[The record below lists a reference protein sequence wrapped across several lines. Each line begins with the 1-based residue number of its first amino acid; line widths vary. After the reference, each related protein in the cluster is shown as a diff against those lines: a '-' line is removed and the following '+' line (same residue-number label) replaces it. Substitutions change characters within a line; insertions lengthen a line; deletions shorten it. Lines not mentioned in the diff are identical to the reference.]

1 MINLRGPYRIGAF
14 FALLSA
20 ALHILVI
27 MVGGAAPEA
36 ITLVAV
42 GLVYLAIGYGLL
54 RGMRWLAFIAFFV
67 FFIGAIFVMA
77 NIWTLSAVPSWWFAL
92 ATAINI
98 LAVVGLFAALWR
110 PAPTTA

>member
-42 GLVYLAIGYGLL
+42 GLVYLAIGY
-54 RGMRWLAFIAFFV
+54 
-67 FFIGAIFVMA
+67 
-77 NIWTLSAVPSWWFAL
+77 
-92 ATAINI
+92 
-98 LAVVGLFAALWR
+98 
-110 PAPTTA
+110 